1 MKHAEQPGE
10 DEVVGGVGERAG
22 VTALVDV
29 QGDVPVHPEQGD
41 EQRDGG
47 DGARQRGPAGQ
58 PGLALGPGGERGRV
72 PSRGRSGDPFQAP
85 AAATVRTVA
94 PKRRDHDLRGR
105 RASRRLRG
113 GKYECQSGHLSP
125 PLDTCRERCPRKTLH
140 QTVLHEKAAYNVGVV
155 TEKGERLTIEELA
168 ARTGM
173 TVRNIR
179 AHQSRGLLP
188 APEIRGRTGYYGT
201 EHVTRLELINEMQ
214 ADGFNLQAIKRL
226 VDVSDGSG
234 EEVLGFKRA
243 LMAPF
248 EQESPEFIEQAE
260 LNERWGMTGPKL
272 LAKARRLGLIRPLGE
287 GRFEVPSP
295 TLYRAG
301 EELLAL
307 GVEPRVVLEVAEQ
320 VVRRAEAISK
330 SFVELFLEAVWKP
343 FVEAGRPEEEWPQ
356 VREALERLRPLASEA
371 VLATFQR
378 AMTQGVER
386 AFGRELEGS

>member
-1 MKHAEQPGE
+1 M
-10 DEVVGGVGERAG
+10 
-22 VTALVDV
+22 
-29 QGDVPVHPEQGD
+29 
-41 EQRDGG
+41 
-47 DGARQRGPAGQ
+47 
-58 PGLALGPGGERGRV
+58 
-72 PSRGRSGDPFQAP
+72 F
-85 AAATVRTVA
+85 
-94 PKRRDHDLRGR
+94 
-105 RASRRLRG
+105 
-113 GKYECQSGHLSP
+113 
-125 PLDTCRERCPRKTLH
+125 
-140 QTVLHEKAAYNVGVV
+140 HENAAYNVDVV
-155 TEKGERLTIEELA
+155 TDERERLTIEELA

-188 APEIRGRTGYYGT
+188 APEIRGRTGFYGA
-201 EHVTRLELINEMQ
+201 EHVTRLELISEMQ
-214 ADGFNLQAIKRL
+214 ADGFNLRAIKRL

-234 EEVLGFKRA
+234 EELLGFKRA

-248 EQESPEFIEQAE
+248 EQESPEFIEQSD
-260 LNERWGMTGPKL
+260 LNERWGRLDGKL
-272 LAKARRLGLIRPLGE
+272 LAKAQRLGLLRPLGE

-307 GVEPRVVLEVAEQ
+307 GVEPRTVLAIAEQ
-320 VVRRAEAISK
+320 VVRRAEAVSK
-330 SFVELFLEAVWKP
+330 DFIELFLEAVWKP
-343 FVEAGRPEEEWPQ
+343 FVEAGRPEEEWPR

>member
-1 MKHAEQPGE
+1 
-10 DEVVGGVGERAG
+10 
-22 VTALVDV
+22 
-29 QGDVPVHPEQGD
+29 
-41 EQRDGG
+41 
-47 DGARQRGPAGQ
+47 
-58 PGLALGPGGERGRV
+58 
-72 PSRGRSGDPFQAP
+72 
-85 AAATVRTVA
+85 
-94 PKRRDHDLRGR
+94 
-105 RASRRLRG
+105 
-113 GKYECQSGHLSP
+113 
-125 PLDTCRERCPRKTLH
+125 
-140 QTVLHEKAAYNVGVV
+140 VGVI
-155 TEKGERLTIEELA
+155 TERDERLTIEELA

-188 APEIRGRTGYYGT
+188 APEIRGRTGYYGS

-248 EQESPEFIEQAE
+248 EQESPEFIELAE
-260 LNERWGMTGPKL
+260 LNERWGLMDRKQ
-272 LAKARRLGLIRPLGE
+272 LAKARRLGLIRPIGE

-307 GVEPRVVLEVAEQ
+307 GVEPRIVLEVAEQ

-330 SFVELFLEAVWKP
+330 AFVELFLEAIWKP
-343 FVEAGRPEEEWPQ
+343 FVEAGRPAEEWPQ
-356 VREALERLRPLASEA
+356 VREALERLRPLAGDALMS
-371 VLATFQR
+371 VFGLAMGD
-378 AMTQGVER
+378 AVER
-386 AFGRELEGS
+386 AFGEVLEQAAVERQSP